1 MAYLYLDFHYSLEN
15 NRLIEVDIE
24 IETTNYFDPSI
35 DTFNINQNG
44 YTPMKGD
51 KLYFLPGVNIP
62 RIKLKDLATKF
73 GIRTVR
79 DVSEA
84 NVIFGSSKTKDKMTG
99 YTWKYKIPTTIVQ
112 LFFETY
118 KNDMD
123 DYQYSKLENAL
134 EFYTEEYILT
144 DWSTARNFT
153 DNDLPQ
159 WNSYSQQPQF
169 LSFNSSRNTSSEHVH
184 EVNKEYIHLYDLIKG
199 REIIDESCLLDQ
211 LNGDDAV
218 IIDADMFTQLST
230 MFNSSDDDN
239 HILAMEIMANS
250 KYKESLLYIE
260 MLFKDHSYM
269 IGQSNTKNH
278 VNFKSLLSYLNKSN
292 RYIETSL
299 DDIMESLISKNVLS
313 SDKIDVLLNA
323 YGHELGN
330 RGDST
335 FFKVKSVTINEDTLD
350 ILNED
355 YNYKLIKDYIPSI
368 VNNFEEEQINEDT
381 EDVLTEENVIED
393 TEDLL
398 VQEIELEEEED
409 YDNLKLKTETK
420 KVTNDTDIDWF

>member
-1 MAYLYLDFHYSLEN
+1 MAYLYLDFDYSVEN
-15 NRLIEVDIE
+15 NRLTEVDIK

-99 YTWKYKIPTTIVQ
+99 YTWKYKIPTTLVQ

-123 DYQYSKLENAL
+123 DYQFSKIDNAL

-159 WNSYSQQPQF
+159 WNSYSAQPQYVDYH
-169 LSFNSSRNTSSEHVH
+169 SKSRSSSEHVH
-184 EVNKEYIHLYDLIKG
+184 EVNKEYIHLYELIKG

-230 MFNSSDDDN
+230 MFNISDDDN
-239 HILAMEIMANS
+239 HILAMEIMANA

-260 MLFKDHSYM
+260 MLFKNHSYT
-269 IGQSNTKNH
+269 IGQSNTKSH
-278 VNFKSLLSYLNKSN
+278 VNFKSLLSYLGKNN
-292 RYIETSL
+292 RYIDTNL
-299 DDIMESLISKNVLS
+299 DDIMESLISKKVLTK
-313 SDKIDVLLNA
+313 DKVDILLEN
-323 YGHELGN
+323 YGHEINN

-335 FFKVKSVTINEDTLD
+335 YFKVQTITVNEDTLSL
-350 ILNED
+350 LNEN
-355 YNYKLIKDYIPSI
+355 YNYKVIEDYEPSI
-368 VNNFEEEQINEDT
+368 VNN
-381 EDVLTEENVIED
+381 
-393 TEDLL
+393 
-398 VQEIELEEEED
+398 LEEEELD
-409 YDNLKLKTETK
+409 EVIEDELINEIVNEPIEIEIIIEEEKELQVLTESKTEI
-420 KVTNDTDIDWF
+420 NESTDIDWF

>member
-1 MAYLYLDFHYSLEN
+1 MAYLYLDFDYSVEN
-15 NRLIEVDIE
+15 NRLTEVDIK

-99 YTWKYKIPTTIVQ
+99 YTWKYKIPTTLVQ

-123 DYQYSKLENAL
+123 DYQFSKIDNAL

-159 WNSYSQQPQF
+159 WNSYSQQPQYTDYH
-169 LSFNSSRNTSSEHVH
+169 SKSRASSEHVH
-184 EVNKEYIHLYDLIKG
+184 EVNKDYIHLYDLIKG
-199 REIIDESCLLDQ
+199 KEIIDESCLLDQ

-218 IIDADMFTQLST
+218 IIDADMFTQLTT

-260 MLFKDHSYM
+260 MLFKNHSYS
-269 IGQSNTKNH
+269 IGNCHTKNH
-278 VNFKSLLSYLNKSN
+278 VNFKSLLSYLGKAN
-292 RYIETSL
+292 RYIDTNL
-299 DDIMESLISKNVLS
+299 DNIMESLISKKVLTK
-313 SDKIDVLLNA
+313 DKVDILLEN
-323 YGHELGN
+323 YGHEIN
-330 RGDST
+330 SRGDSIY
-335 FFKVKSVTINEDTLD
+335 FKVQTITVNEDTLSL
-350 ILNED
+350 LNEN
-355 YNYKLIKDYIPSI
+355 YNYKVIEDYEPSI
-368 VNNFEEEQINEDT
+368 VNN
-381 EDVLTEENVIED
+381 
-393 TEDLL
+393 
-398 VQEIELEEEED
+398 LEEEELD
-409 YDNLKLKTETK
+409 EVIEDELINEIVNEPIEIEIIIEEEKELQVLTESKTET
-420 KVTNDTDIDWF
+420 NESTDIDWF

>member
-1 MAYLYLDFHYSLEN
+1 MGYLYLDFHYSLEN

-144 DWSTARNFT
+144 DWSTARTFT

-169 LSFNSSRNTSSEHVH
+169 LSFNESRNTSSEHVH
-184 EVNKEYIHLYDLIKG
+184 EVNKDYIHLYDLIKG
-199 REIIDESCLLDQ
+199 KEIIDESCLLDQ

-260 MLFKDHSYM
+260 MIFKNHAYS
-269 IGQSNTKNH
+269 IGNCHTKNH
-278 VNFKSLLSYLNKSN
+278 VNFKSLLSYLGKSN
-292 RYIETSL
+292 RYIDTSL
-299 DDIMESLISKNVLS
+299 DDIMDSLISKKVLTK
-313 SDKIDVLLNA
+313 DKVDILLEN
-323 YGHELGN
+323 YGEEIKN

-335 FFKVKSVTINEDTLD
+335 YFKVQTITVNEDTLSL
-350 ILNED
+350 LNEN
-355 YNYKLIKDYIPSI
+355 YNYKVIEDYEPSI
-368 VNNFEEEQINEDT
+368 VNN
-381 EDVLTEENVIED
+381 
-393 TEDLL
+393 
-398 VQEIELEEEED
+398 LEEEELD
-409 YDNLKLKTETK
+409 EVIEDQLINEIVNEPIEIEIIIEEEKELEVLTESKTET
-420 KVTNDTDIDWF
+420 NESTDIDWF

>member
-1 MAYLYLDFHYSLEN
+1 MAYLYLDFDYSVEN
-15 NRLIEVDIE
+15 NRLTEVDIK

-99 YTWKYKIPTTIVQ
+99 YTWKYKIPTTLVQ

-123 DYQYSKLENAL
+123 DYQFSKIDNAL

-159 WNSYSQQPQF
+159 WNSYSQQPQYTDYH
-169 LSFNSSRNTSSEHVH
+169 SKSRASSEHVH
-184 EVNKEYIHLYDLIKG
+184 EVNKDYIHLYDLIKG
-199 REIIDESCLLDQ
+199 KEIIDESCLLDQ

-260 MLFKDHSYM
+260 MIFKNHAYT

-278 VNFKSLLSYLNKSN
+278 VNFKSLLSYLGKAN
-292 RYIETSL
+292 RYIDTSL
-299 DDIMESLISKNVLS
+299 DDIMESLISKRVLTK
-313 SDKIDVLLNA
+313 DKVDILLEN
-323 YGHELGN
+323 YGEEIKN

-335 FFKVKSVTINEDTLD
+335 YFKVQTITVNEDTLSL
-350 ILNED
+350 LNEN
-355 YNYKLIKDYIPSI
+355 YNYKVIEDYEPSI
-368 VNNFEEEQINEDT
+368 VNN
-381 EDVLTEENVIED
+381 
-393 TEDLL
+393 
-398 VQEIELEEEED
+398 LEEEELD
-409 YDNLKLKTETK
+409 EVIEDELINEIVNEPIEIEIIIEEEKELQVLTESKTET
-420 KVTNDTDIDWF
+420 NESTDIDWF

>member
-1 MAYLYLDFHYSLEN
+1 MAYLYLDFDYSVEN
-15 NRLIEVDIE
+15 NRLTEIDIK

-218 IIDADMFTQLST
+218 IIDADMFTLLST
-230 MFNSSDDDN
+230 MFDSSDDDN

-260 MLFKDHSYM
+260 MIFKNHAYS
-269 IGQSNTKNH
+269 IGNCHTKNH
-278 VNFKSLLSYLNKSN
+278 VNFKSLLSYLGKNN
-292 RYIETSL
+292 RYIDTSL
-299 DDIMESLISKNVLS
+299 DDIMDSLISKKVLTK
-313 SDKIDVLLNA
+313 DKVDILLEN
-323 YGHELGN
+323 YGEEIKN

-335 FFKVKSVTINEDTLD
+335 YFKVQTITVNEDTLSL
-350 ILNED
+350 LNEN
-355 YNYKLIKDYIPSI
+355 YNYKVIEDYEPSI
-368 VNNFEEEQINEDT
+368 VNN
-381 EDVLTEENVIED
+381 
-393 TEDLL
+393 
-398 VQEIELEEEED
+398 LEEEELD
-409 YDNLKLKTETK
+409 EVIEDQLINEIVNEPIEIEIIIEEEKELEVLTESKTET
-420 KVTNDTDIDWF
+420 NESTDIDWF

>member
-1 MAYLYLDFHYSLEN
+1 MAYLYLNFEYTYSDTTLDN
-15 NRLIEVDIE
+15 FNVR
-24 IETTNYFDPSI
+24 IETTNYFDPSS
-35 DTFNINQNG
+35 DAFNIVKNE

-79 DVSEA
+79 DVNEA
-84 NVIFGSSKTKDKMTG
+84 TIIFGSSKTKDKMTG
-99 YTWKYKIPTTIVQ
+99 SSWKYKIPTPLVQ

-123 DYQYSKLENAL
+123 DYQFSKIETAL

-153 DNDLPQ
+153 DTDCPQ
-159 WNSYSQQPQF
+159 FNSYSLQPAYLDYVNNKKSSSEYVYDVTTEY
-169 LSFNSSRNTSSEHVH
+169 LSIFNSL
-184 EVNKEYIHLYDLIKG
+184 KD

-211 LNGDDAV
+211 LNGDDAI

-239 HILAMEIMANS
+239 HILAMEILANS

-260 MLFKDHSYM
+260 MIFKNHSYS
-269 IGQSNTKNH
+269 IGNCHTKNH
-278 VNFKSLLSYLNKSN
+278 VNFKSLLSYLGKSN
-292 RYIETSL
+292 RYIDTSL
-299 DDIMESLISKNVLS
+299 DDIMDSLISKKVLTK
-313 SDKIDVLLNA
+313 DKVDILLEN
-323 YGHELGN
+323 YGHEINN

-335 FFKVKSVTINEDTLD
+335 YFKVQTITVNEDTLSL
-350 ILNED
+350 LNEN
-355 YNYKLIKDYIPSI
+355 YNYKVIKDYEPSI
-368 VNNFEEEQINEDT
+368 V
-381 EDVLTEENVIED
+381 EN
-393 TEDLL
+393 
-398 VQEIELEEEED
+398 LEEEELD
-409 YDNLKLKTETK
+409 EVIEDELINEIVNEPIEIEIIIEEEKELEILIESKTE
-420 KVTNDTDIDWF
+420 NNESTDIDWF

>member
-1 MAYLYLDFHYSLEN
+1 MAYLYLDFDYSVEN
-15 NRLIEVDIE
+15 NRLTEVDIK

-99 YTWKYKIPTTIVQ
+99 YTWKYKIPTTLVQ

-123 DYQYSKLENAL
+123 DYQFSKIDNAL

-159 WNSYSQQPQF
+159 WNSYSQQPQYTDYH
-169 LSFNSSRNTSSEHVH
+169 SKSRASSEHVH
-184 EVNKEYIHLYDLIKG
+184 EINKDYINLYELIKG

-218 IIDADMFTQLST
+218 IIDADMFTQLTT

-260 MLFKDHSYM
+260 MIFKNHAYT

-278 VNFKSLLSYLNKSN
+278 VNFKSLLSYLGKNN
-292 RYIETSL
+292 RYIDTSL
-299 DDIMESLISKNVLS
+299 DDIMDSLISKKVLTK
-313 SDKIDVLLNA
+313 DKVDILLEN
-323 YGHELGN
+323 YGHEIKN

-335 FFKVKSVTINEDTLD
+335 YFKVQTITVNEDTLSL
-350 ILNED
+350 LNEN
-355 YNYKLIKDYIPSI
+355 YNYKVIEDYEPSI
-368 VNNFEEEQINEDT
+368 VNNLEEEKLDEVIEDQLINEIVN
-381 EDVLTEENVIED
+381 EPIEIEIIIEEEKELEVLTES
-393 TEDLL
+393 
-398 VQEIELEEEED
+398 
-409 YDNLKLKTETK
+409 KTET
-420 KVTNDTDIDWF
+420 NESTDIDWF

>member
-144 DWSTARNFT
+144 DWSTARTFT

-169 LSFNSSRNTSSEHVH
+169 LSFNESRNTSSEHVH
-184 EVNKEYIHLYDLIKG
+184 EVNKDYIHLYELIKG

-260 MLFKDHSYM
+260 MIFKNHAYT

-278 VNFKSLLSYLNKSN
+278 VNFKSLLSYLGKNN
-292 RYIETSL
+292 RYIDTSL
-299 DDIMESLISKNVLS
+299 DDIMDSLISKKVLTK
-313 SDKIDVLLNA
+313 DKVDILLEN
-323 YGHELGN
+323 YGEEIKN

-335 FFKVKSVTINEDTLD
+335 YFKVQTITVNEDTLSL
-350 ILNED
+350 LNEN
-355 YNYKLIKDYIPSI
+355 YNYKVIEDYEPSI
-368 VNNFEEEQINEDT
+368 VNNLEEEKLDEVIEDELINEIVN
-381 EDVLTEENVIED
+381 EPIEIEIIIEEEKELEVLTES
-393 TEDLL
+393 
-398 VQEIELEEEED
+398 
-409 YDNLKLKTETK
+409 KTET
-420 KVTNDTDIDWF
+420 NESTDIDWF

>member
-1 MAYLYLDFHYSLEN
+1 MAYLYLDFDYSVEN
-15 NRLIEVDIE
+15 NRLTEVDIK

-99 YTWKYKIPTTIVQ
+99 YTWKYKIPTTLVQ

-123 DYQYSKLENAL
+123 DYQFSKIDNAL

-159 WNSYSQQPQF
+159 WNSYSQQPQYTDYH
-169 LSFNSSRNTSSEHVH
+169 SKSRASSEHVH
-184 EVNKEYIHLYDLIKG
+184 EVNKDYIHLYDLIKG
-199 REIIDESCLLDQ
+199 KEIIDESCLLDQ

-218 IIDADMFTQLST
+218 IIDADMFTQLTT

-260 MLFKDHSYM
+260 MIFKNHSYS
-269 IGQSNTKNH
+269 IGNCHTKNH
-278 VNFKSLLSYLNKSN
+278 VNFKSLLSYLGKAN
-292 RYIETSL
+292 RYIDTNL
-299 DDIMESLISKNVLS
+299 DNIMESLISKKVLTK
-313 SDKIDVLLNA
+313 DKVDILLEN
-323 YGHELGN
+323 YGHEIN
-330 RGDST
+330 SRGDSIY
-335 FFKVKSVTINEDTLD
+335 FKVQTITVNEDTLSL
-350 ILNED
+350 LNEN
-355 YNYKLIKDYIPSI
+355 YNYKVIEDYEPSI
-368 VNNFEEEQINEDT
+368 VNN
-381 EDVLTEENVIED
+381 
-393 TEDLL
+393 
-398 VQEIELEEEED
+398 LEEEELD
-409 YDNLKLKTETK
+409 EVIEDELINEIVNEPIEIEIIIEEEKELQVLTESKTEI
-420 KVTNDTDIDWF
+420 NESTDIDWF

>member
-1 MAYLYLDFHYSLEN
+1 MAYLYLDFDYSVEN
-15 NRLIEVDIE
+15 NRLTEVDIK

-79 DVSEA
+79 DVNEA
-84 NVIFGSSKTKDKMTG
+84 TILFGSSKTKDKMTG
-99 YTWKYKIPTTIVQ
+99 YTWKYKIPTTLVQ

-123 DYQYSKLENAL
+123 DYQFSKIDNAL

-169 LSFNSSRNTSSEHVH
+169 LSFNASRNTSSEHVH
-184 EVNKEYIHLYDLIKG
+184 EVNKDYIHLYELIKG

-218 IIDADMFTQLST
+218 IIDADMFTQLTT

-260 MLFKDHSYM
+260 MIFKNHAYT
-269 IGQSNTKNH
+269 IGQSSSKNH
-278 VNFKSLLSYLNKSN
+278 VNFKSLLSYLNKNN
-292 RYIETSL
+292 RYIDTSL
-299 DDIMESLISKNVLS
+299 DDIMDSLISKKVLTK
-313 SDKIDVLLNA
+313 DKVDILLEN
-323 YGHELGN
+323 YSEEIKN

-335 FFKVKSVTINEDTLD
+335 YFKVQTITVNEDTLSL
-350 ILNED
+350 LNEN
-355 YNYKLIKDYIPSI
+355 YNYKVIEDYEPLIVENLEEEKSDEVIEDELINEI
-368 VNNFEEEQINEDT
+368 VNEPIEIEIIIEEEKELQ
-381 EDVLTEENVIED
+381 VLTES
-393 TEDLL
+393 
-398 VQEIELEEEED
+398 
-409 YDNLKLKTETK
+409 KTEI
-420 KVTNDTDIDWF
+420 NESTDIDWF

>member
-1 MAYLYLDFHYSLEN
+1 MAYLYLDFDYSVEN
-15 NRLIEVDIE
+15 NRLTEVDIK

-99 YTWKYKIPTTIVQ
+99 YTWKYKIPTTLVQ

-123 DYQYSKLENAL
+123 DYQFSKIDNAL

-159 WNSYSQQPQF
+159 WNSYSAQPQYVDYH
-169 LSFNSSRNTSSEHVH
+169 SKSRSSSEHVH
-184 EVNKEYIHLYDLIKG
+184 EVNKEYIHLYELIKG

-218 IIDADMFTQLST
+218 IIDADMFTQLTT

-239 HILAMEIMANS
+239 HILAMEIMANA

-260 MLFKDHSYM
+260 MLFKNHSYT
-269 IGQSNTKNH
+269 IGQSNTKSH
-278 VNFKSLLSYLNKSN
+278 VNFKSLLSYLGKNN
-292 RYIETSL
+292 RYIDTNL
-299 DDIMESLISKNVLS
+299 DDIMESLISKKVLTK
-313 SDKIDVLLNA
+313 DKVDILLENYA
-323 YGHELGN
+323 EEINN

-335 FFKVKSVTINEDTLD
+335 YFKVQTITVNEDTLSL
-350 ILNED
+350 LNENYSYKVIED
-355 YNYKLIKDYIPSI
+355 YEPSI
-368 VNNFEEEQINEDT
+368 VNN
-381 EDVLTEENVIED
+381 
-393 TEDLL
+393 
-398 VQEIELEEEED
+398 LEEEELD
-409 YDNLKLKTETK
+409 EVIEDELINEIVNEPIEIEIIIEEEKELQVLTESKTGSNES
-420 KVTNDTDIDWF
+420 TDIDWF

>member
-1 MAYLYLDFHYSLEN
+1 MAYLYLDFDYSVEN
-15 NRLIEVDIE
+15 NRLTEVDIK

-84 NVIFGSSKTKDKMTG
+84 TILFGSSKTKDKMTG
-99 YTWKYKIPTTIVQ
+99 YTWKYKIPTTLVQ

-118 KNDMD
+118 KNDLD
-123 DYQYSKLENAL
+123 AYQYSKLENAL

-159 WNSYSQQPQF
+159 WNSYSQQPQYTDYH
-169 LSFNSSRNTSSEHVH
+169 SKSRASSEHVH
-184 EVNKEYIHLYDLIKG
+184 EVNKEYIHLYELIKG
-199 REIIDESCLLDQ
+199 KEIIDESCLLDQ

-239 HILAMEIMANS
+239 HILAMEILANS

-260 MLFKDHSYM
+260 MLFKNHSYS
-269 IGQSNTKNH
+269 IGNCHTKNH
-278 VNFKSLLSYLNKSN
+278 VNFKSLLSYLGKSN
-292 RYIETSL
+292 RYIDTSL
-299 DDIMESLISKNVLS
+299 DNIMESLISKKVLTK
-313 SDKIDVLLNA
+313 DKIDILLEN
-323 YGHELGN
+323 YGHEINN

-335 FFKVKSVTINEDTLD
+335 YFKVQTITVNEDTLSL
-350 ILNED
+350 LNEN
-355 YNYKLIKDYIPSI
+355 YNYK
-368 VNNFEEEQINEDT
+368 
-381 EDVLTEENVIED
+381 VIED
-393 TEDLL
+393 YEPLI
-398 VQEIELEEEED
+398 VENLEEEELD
-409 YDNLKLKTETK
+409 EVIEDELINEIVNEPIEIEIIIEEEKELQVLTESKTEI
-420 KVTNDTDIDWF
+420 NESTDIDWF

>member
-1 MAYLYLDFHYSLEN
+1 MAYLYLDFDYSVEN
-15 NRLIEVDIE
+15 NRLTEIDIK

-84 NVIFGSSKTKDKMTG
+84 TILFGSSKTKDKMTG

-144 DWSTARNFT
+144 DWSTARTFT

-184 EVNKEYIHLYDLIKG
+184 EINKDYIHLYGLIKG

-260 MLFKDHSYM
+260 MIFKNHAYT
-269 IGQSNTKNH
+269 IGQSSSKNH
-278 VNFKSLLSYLNKSN
+278 VNFKSLLSYLNKNN
-292 RYIETSL
+292 RYIDTSL
-299 DDIMESLISKNVLS
+299 DNIMESLISKKVLTK
-313 SDKIDVLLNA
+313 DKIDILLEN
-323 YGHELGN
+323 YGHEINN

-335 FFKVKSVTINEDTLD
+335 YFKVQTITVNEDTLSL
-350 ILNED
+350 LNEN
-355 YNYKLIKDYIPSI
+355 YNYKVIEDYEPLIVENLEEEKLDEVIEDELINEI
-368 VNNFEEEQINEDT
+368 VNEPIEIEIIIEKEKELQ
-381 EDVLTEENVIED
+381 VLTES
-393 TEDLL
+393 
-398 VQEIELEEEED
+398 
-409 YDNLKLKTETK
+409 KTEI
-420 KVTNDTDIDWF
+420 NESTDIDWF

>member
-1 MAYLYLDFHYSLEN
+1 MGYLYLDFDYSVEN
-15 NRLIEVDIE
+15 NRLTEVDIK

-99 YTWKYKIPTTIVQ
+99 YTWKYKIPTTLVQ

-123 DYQYSKLENAL
+123 DYQFSKIDNAL

-159 WNSYSQQPQF
+159 WNSYSAQPQYVDYH
-169 LSFNSSRNTSSEHVH
+169 SKSRSSSEHVH
-184 EVNKEYIHLYDLIKG
+184 EVNKEYIHLYELIKG

-230 MFNSSDDDN
+230 MFSSSDDDN
-239 HILAMEIMANS
+239 HILAMEILANS

-260 MLFKDHSYM
+260 MLFKNHSYS
-269 IGQSNTKNH
+269 IGNCHTKNH
-278 VNFKSLLSYLNKSN
+278 VNFKSLLSYLGKSN
-292 RYIETSL
+292 RYIDTSL
-299 DDIMESLISKNVLS
+299 DDIMESLISKKVLTK
-313 SDKIDVLLNA
+313 DKIDILLEN
-323 YGHELGN
+323 YGHEINN

-335 FFKVKSVTINEDTLD
+335 YFKVQTITVNEDTLSL
-350 ILNED
+350 LNEN
-355 YNYKLIKDYIPSI
+355 YNYK
-368 VNNFEEEQINEDT
+368 
-381 EDVLTEENVIED
+381 VIED
-393 TEDLL
+393 YEPLI
-398 VQEIELEEEED
+398 VENLEEEELD
-409 YDNLKLKTETK
+409 EVIEDELINEIVNEPIEIEIIIEEEKELQVLTESKTE
-420 KVTNDTDIDWF
+420 NNESTDIDWF

>member
-1 MAYLYLDFHYSLEN
+1 MAYLYLDFDFSIEN
-15 NRLIEVDIE
+15 NRLTEVDIK

-84 NVIFGSSKTKDKMTG
+84 NVIFGSSKTKDKITG
-99 YTWKYKIPTTIVQ
+99 YSWKYKIPTTLVQ

-123 DYQYSKLENAL
+123 DYQFSKIETAL

-153 DNDLPQ
+153 DTDCPQ
-159 WNSYSQQPQF
+159 FNSYSLQPVYLDYVNNKKSSSEYVYDVTTEY
-169 LSFNSSRNTSSEHVH
+169 LSIFNSLQG
-184 EVNKEYIHLYDLIKG
+184 K
-199 REIIDESCLLDQ
+199 EIIDESSLLDQ

-218 IIDADMFTQLST
+218 IIDADMFTQLTT

-239 HILAMEIMANS
+239 HILAMEILANS

-260 MLFKDHSYM
+260 MIFKNHSYS
-269 IGQSNTKNH
+269 IGNCHTKNH
-278 VNFKSLLSYLNKSN
+278 VNFKSLLSYLGKSN
-292 RYIETSL
+292 RYIDTSL
-299 DDIMESLISKNVLS
+299 DDIMESLISKKVLTK
-313 SDKIDVLLNA
+313 DKVDILLEN
-323 YGHELGN
+323 YGHEINN

-335 FFKVKSVTINEDTLD
+335 YFKVQTITVNEDTLSL
-350 ILNED
+350 LNEN
-355 YNYKLIKDYIPSI
+355 YNYKVIKDYEPLIVENLEEEKLDEVIEDELINEI
-368 VNNFEEEQINEDT
+368 VNEPIEIEIIIEEEKELQ
-381 EDVLTEENVIED
+381 VLTES
-393 TEDLL
+393 
-398 VQEIELEEEED
+398 
-409 YDNLKLKTETK
+409 KTGSNES
-420 KVTNDTDIDWF
+420 TDIDWF

>member
-1 MAYLYLDFHYSLEN
+1 MAYLYLNFNYTYSDTTLDN
-15 NRLIEVDIE
+15 FDVR
-24 IETTNYFDPSI
+24 IETTNYFDPSS
-35 DTFNINQNG
+35 DTLNIVKNE

-73 GIRTVR
+73 GIRTIR
-79 DVSEA
+79 DINEA
-84 NVIFGSSKTKDKMTG
+84 TIIFGSSKTKDKMTG
-99 YTWKYKIPTTIVQ
+99 SSWKYKIPTPVVQ

-123 DYQYSKLENAL
+123 DYQFSKIETAL

-153 DNDLPQ
+153 DTDCPQ
-159 WNSYSQQPQF
+159 FNSYSLQPVY
-169 LSFNSSRNTSSEHVH
+169 LDYVNNKRTSSEYVYD
-184 EVNKEYIHLYDLIKG
+184 VATEYISIFNSLKG

-239 HILAMEIMANS
+239 HILAMEILANS

-260 MLFKDHSYM
+260 MLFKNHSYS
-269 IGQSNTKNH
+269 IGNCHTKNH
-278 VNFKSLLSYLNKSN
+278 VNFKSLLSYLGKAN
-292 RYIETSL
+292 RYIDTSL
-299 DDIMESLISKNVLS
+299 DNIMESLISKKVLTK
-313 SDKIDVLLNA
+313 DKIDILLEN
-323 YGHELGN
+323 YGHEINN

-335 FFKVKSVTINEDTLD
+335 YFKVQTITVNEDTLSL
-350 ILNED
+350 LNENYSYKVIED
-355 YNYKLIKDYIPSI
+355 YEPSI
-368 VNNFEEEQINEDT
+368 VNN
-381 EDVLTEENVIED
+381 
-393 TEDLL
+393 
-398 VQEIELEEEED
+398 LEEEELD
-409 YDNLKLKTETK
+409 EVIEDELIHEIVNEPIEIEIIIEEEKELQVLTESKTEI
-420 KVTNDTDIDWF
+420 NESTDIDWF

>member
-169 LSFNSSRNTSSEHVH
+169 LSFNESRNTSSEHVH
-184 EVNKEYIHLYDLIKG
+184 EVNKDYIHLYDLIKG
-199 REIIDESCLLDQ
+199 KEIIDESCLLDQ

-260 MLFKDHSYM
+260 MIFKNHAYT

-278 VNFKSLLSYLNKSN
+278 VNFKSLLSYLGKNN
-292 RYIETSL
+292 RYIDTSL
-299 DDIMESLISKNVLS
+299 DDIMDSLISKKVLTK
-313 SDKIDVLLNA
+313 DKVDILLEN
-323 YGHELGN
+323 YGEEIKN

-335 FFKVKSVTINEDTLD
+335 YFKVQTITVNEDTLSL
-350 ILNED
+350 LNEN
-355 YNYKLIKDYIPSI
+355 YNYKVIEDYEPSI
-368 VNNFEEEQINEDT
+368 VNNLEEEKLDEVIEDQLINEIVN
-381 EDVLTEENVIED
+381 EPIEIEIIIEEEKELEVLTES
-393 TEDLL
+393 
-398 VQEIELEEEED
+398 
-409 YDNLKLKTETK
+409 KTGSNES
-420 KVTNDTDIDWF
+420 TDIDWF

>member
-1 MAYLYLDFHYSLEN
+1 MAYLYLDFDYSIEN
-15 NRLIEVDIE
+15 NRLTEVDIK

-84 NVIFGSSKTKDKMTG
+84 TILFGSSKTKDKMTG
-99 YTWKYKIPTTIVQ
+99 YTWKYKIPTTLVQ

-159 WNSYSQQPQF
+159 WNSYSQQPQYTDYH
-169 LSFNSSRNTSSEHVH
+169 SKSRSSSEHVH
-184 EVNKEYIHLYDLIKG
+184 EVNKEYIHLYELIKG

-218 IIDADMFTQLST
+218 IIDADMFTQLTT

-260 MLFKDHSYM
+260 MLFKNHSYS
-269 IGQSNTKNH
+269 IGNCHTKNH
-278 VNFKSLLSYLNKSN
+278 VNFKSLLSYLGKAN
-292 RYIETSL
+292 RYIDTSL
-299 DDIMESLISKNVLS
+299 DNIMESLISKKVLTK
-313 SDKIDVLLNA
+313 DKIDILLEN
-323 YGHELGN
+323 YGHEINN

-335 FFKVKSVTINEDTLD
+335 YFKVQTITVNEDTLSL
-350 ILNED
+350 LNEN
-355 YNYKLIKDYIPSI
+355 YNYKVIEDYEPSI
-368 VNNFEEEQINEDT
+368 V
-381 EDVLTEENVIED
+381 EN
-393 TEDLL
+393 
-398 VQEIELEEEED
+398 LEEEELD
-409 YDNLKLKTETK
+409 EVIEDELINEIVNEPIEIEIIIEEEKELQVLTESKTEI
-420 KVTNDTDIDWF
+420 NESTDIDWF

>member
-1 MAYLYLDFHYSLEN
+1 MAYLYLDFDYSVEN
-15 NRLIEVDIE
+15 NRLTEIDIK

-118 KNDMD
+118 KNDLD
-123 DYQYSKLENAL
+123 TYQYSKLENAL

-169 LSFNSSRNTSSEHVH
+169 LSFDESRNTSSEHVH
-184 EVNKEYIHLYDLIKG
+184 EVNKDYINLYDLIKG
-199 REIIDESCLLDQ
+199 KEIIDESCLLDQ

-260 MLFKDHSYM
+260 MIFKNHAYT

-278 VNFKSLLSYLNKSN
+278 VNFKSLLSYLNKNN
-292 RYIETSL
+292 RYIDTSL
-299 DDIMESLISKNVLS
+299 DDIMDSLISKKVLTK
-313 SDKIDVLLNA
+313 DKVDILLEN
-323 YGHELGN
+323 YGEEIKN

-335 FFKVKSVTINEDTLD
+335 YFKVQTITVNEDTLSL
-350 ILNED
+350 LNENYSYKVIED
-355 YNYKLIKDYIPSI
+355 YEPSI
-368 VNNFEEEQINEDT
+368 VNN
-381 EDVLTEENVIED
+381 
-393 TEDLL
+393 
-398 VQEIELEEEED
+398 LEEEELD
-409 YDNLKLKTETK
+409 EVIEDELINEIVNEPIEIEIIIEEEKELEVLTESKTET
-420 KVTNDTDIDWF
+420 NESTDIDWF

>member
-118 KNDMD
+118 KNDLD
-123 DYQYSKLENAL
+123 TYQYSKLENAL

-144 DWSTARNFT
+144 DWSTARTFT

-169 LSFNSSRNTSSEHVH
+169 LSFNESRNTSSEHVH

-199 REIIDESCLLDQ
+199 KEIIDESCLLDQ

-260 MLFKDHSYM
+260 MIFKNHAYT

-278 VNFKSLLSYLNKSN
+278 VNFKSLLSYLNKNN
-292 RYIETSL
+292 RYIDTSL
-299 DDIMESLISKNVLS
+299 DDIMDSLISKKVLTK
-313 SDKIDVLLNA
+313 DKVDILLEN
-323 YGHELGN
+323 YGEEIKN

-335 FFKVKSVTINEDTLD
+335 YFKVQTITVNEDTLSL
-350 ILNED
+350 LNEN
-355 YNYKLIKDYIPSI
+355 YNYKVIEDYEPSI
-368 VNNFEEEQINEDT
+368 VNN
-381 EDVLTEENVIED
+381 
-393 TEDLL
+393 
-398 VQEIELEEEED
+398 LEEEELD
-409 YDNLKLKTETK
+409 EVIEDQLINEIVNEPIEIEIIIEEEKELQVLTESKTE
-420 KVTNDTDIDWF
+420 NNESTDIDWF

>member
-1 MAYLYLDFHYSLEN
+1 MAYLYLDFDYSVEN
-15 NRLIEVDIE
+15 NRLTEVDIK

-169 LSFNSSRNTSSEHVH
+169 LSFNESRNTSSEHVH
-184 EVNKEYIHLYDLIKG
+184 EVNKDYIHLYDLIKG

-260 MLFKDHSYM
+260 MIFKNHAYT

-278 VNFKSLLSYLNKSN
+278 VNFKSLLSYLSKNN
-292 RYIETSL
+292 RYIDTSL
-299 DDIMESLISKNVLS
+299 DDIMDSLISKKVLTK
-313 SDKIDVLLNA
+313 DKVDILLEN
-323 YGHELGN
+323 YGEEIKN

-335 FFKVKSVTINEDTLD
+335 YFKVQTITVNEDTLSL
-350 ILNED
+350 LNEN
-355 YNYKLIKDYIPSI
+355 YNYKVIEDYEPSI
-368 VNNFEEEQINEDT
+368 VNNLEEEKLDEVIEDQLINEIVN
-381 EDVLTEENVIED
+381 EPIEIEIIIEEEKELEVLTES
-393 TEDLL
+393 
-398 VQEIELEEEED
+398 
-409 YDNLKLKTETK
+409 KTET
-420 KVTNDTDIDWF
+420 NESTDIDWF

>member
-1 MAYLYLDFHYSLEN
+1 MGYLYLDFDYSVEN
-15 NRLIEVDIE
+15 NRLTEVDIK

-99 YTWKYKIPTTIVQ
+99 YTWKYKIPTTLVQ

-123 DYQYSKLENAL
+123 DYQFSKIDNAL

-159 WNSYSQQPQF
+159 WNSYSQQPQYVDYH
-169 LSFNSSRNTSSEHVH
+169 SKSRSSSEHVH
-184 EVNKEYIHLYDLIKG
+184 EVNKEYIHLYELIKG

-239 HILAMEIMANS
+239 HILAMEILANS

-260 MLFKDHSYM
+260 MLFKNHSYS
-269 IGQSNTKNH
+269 IGNCHTKNH
-278 VNFKSLLSYLNKSN
+278 VNFKSLLSYLGKAN
-292 RYIETSL
+292 RYIDTSL
-299 DDIMESLISKNVLS
+299 DNIMESLISKKVLTK
-313 SDKIDVLLNA
+313 DKIDILLEN
-323 YGHELGN
+323 YGHEINN

-335 FFKVKSVTINEDTLD
+335 YFKVQTITVNEDTLSL
-350 ILNED
+350 LNEN
-355 YNYKLIKDYIPSI
+355 YNYKVIEDYEPSI
-368 VNNFEEEQINEDT
+368 V
-381 EDVLTEENVIED
+381 EN
-393 TEDLL
+393 
-398 VQEIELEEEED
+398 LEEE
-409 YDNLKLKTETK
+409 
-420 KVTNDTDIDWF
+420 

>member
-1 MAYLYLDFHYSLEN
+1 MAYLYLDFDYSVEN
-15 NRLIEVDIE
+15 NRLTEVDVK

-99 YTWKYKIPTTIVQ
+99 YTWKYKIPTTLVQ

-123 DYQYSKLENAL
+123 DYQFSKIDNAL

-159 WNSYSQQPQF
+159 WNSYSAQPQYVDYH
-169 LSFNSSRNTSSEHVH
+169 SKSRSSSEHVH
-184 EVNKEYIHLYDLIKG
+184 EVNKDYIHLYDLIKG
-199 REIIDESCLLDQ
+199 KEIIDESCLLDQ

-260 MLFKDHSYM
+260 MIFKNHAYT

-278 VNFKSLLSYLNKSN
+278 VNFKSLLSYLGKSN
-292 RYIETSL
+292 RYIDTSL
-299 DDIMESLISKNVLS
+299 DDIMESLISKKVLTK
-313 SDKIDVLLNA
+313 DKIDILLEN
-323 YGHELGN
+323 YGHEINN

-335 FFKVKSVTINEDTLD
+335 YFKVQTITVNEDTLSL
-350 ILNED
+350 LNEN
-355 YNYKLIKDYIPSI
+355 YNYKVIEDYEPSI
-368 VNNFEEEQINEDT
+368 VNNLEEEKLDEVIEDQLINEIVN
-381 EDVLTEENVIED
+381 EPIEIEIIIEEEKELEVLTES
-393 TEDLL
+393 
-398 VQEIELEEEED
+398 
-409 YDNLKLKTETK
+409 KTEI
-420 KVTNDTDIDWF
+420 NESTDIDWF

>member
-1 MAYLYLDFHYSLEN
+1 MAYLYLDFDYSVEN
-15 NRLIEVDIE
+15 NRLTEVDIK

-99 YTWKYKIPTTIVQ
+99 YTWKYKIPTTLVQ

-123 DYQYSKLENAL
+123 DYQFSKIDNAL

-159 WNSYSQQPQF
+159 WNSYSQQPQYTDYH
-169 LSFNSSRNTSSEHVH
+169 SKSRASSEHVH
-184 EVNKEYIHLYDLIKG
+184 EVNKDYIHLYDLIKG
-199 REIIDESCLLDQ
+199 KEIIDESCLLDQ

-218 IIDADMFTQLST
+218 IIDADMFTQLTT

-260 MLFKDHSYM
+260 MIFKNHAYT

-278 VNFKSLLSYLNKSN
+278 VNFKSLLSYLGKNN
-292 RYIETSL
+292 RYIDTNL
-299 DDIMESLISKNVLS
+299 DDIMESLISKKVLTK
-313 SDKIDVLLNA
+313 DKVNILLEN
-323 YGHELGN
+323 YSEEIKN

-335 FFKVKSVTINEDTLD
+335 YFKVQTITVNEDTLSL
-350 ILNED
+350 LNEN
-355 YNYKLIKDYIPSI
+355 YNYKVIEDYEPSI
-368 VNNFEEEQINEDT
+368 VENLEEEKLDEVIEDELINEIVN
-381 EDVLTEENVIED
+381 EPIEIEIIIEEEKELEVLTES
-393 TEDLL
+393 
-398 VQEIELEEEED
+398 
-409 YDNLKLKTETK
+409 KTGSNES
-420 KVTNDTDIDWF
+420 TDIDWF

>member
-1 MAYLYLDFHYSLEN
+1 MAYLYLDFDYSVEN
-15 NRLIEVDIE
+15 NRLTDIDIK

-84 NVIFGSSKTKDKMTG
+84 TILFGSSKTKDKMTG
-99 YTWKYKIPTTIVQ
+99 YTWKYKIPTTLVQ

-123 DYQYSKLENAL
+123 DYQFSKIDNAL

-159 WNSYSQQPQF
+159 WNSYSQQPQYVDYH
-169 LSFNSSRNTSSEHVH
+169 SKSRSSSEHVH
-184 EVNKEYIHLYDLIKG
+184 EVNKEYIHLYELIKG

-218 IIDADMFTQLST
+218 IIDADMFTQLTT

-260 MLFKDHSYM
+260 MIFKNHAYT
-269 IGQSNTKNH
+269 IGQSNSKNH
-278 VNFKSLLSYLNKSN
+278 VNFKSLLSYLGKNN
-292 RYIETSL
+292 RYIDTNL
-299 DDIMESLISKNVLS
+299 DDIMESLISKKVLTK
-313 SDKIDVLLNA
+313 DKVDILLEN
-323 YGHELGN
+323 YGHEINN

-335 FFKVKSVTINEDTLD
+335 YFKVQTITVNEDTLSL
-350 ILNED
+350 LNENYSYKVIED
-355 YNYKLIKDYIPSI
+355 YEPSI
-368 VNNFEEEQINEDT
+368 VNN
-381 EDVLTEENVIED
+381 
-393 TEDLL
+393 
-398 VQEIELEEEED
+398 LEEEELD
-409 YDNLKLKTETK
+409 EVIEDELINEIVNEPIEIEIIIEEEKELQVLTESKTE
-420 KVTNDTDIDWF
+420 NNESTDIDWF

>member
-1 MAYLYLDFHYSLEN
+1 MAYLYLNFEYTYSDTTLDN
-15 NRLIEVDIE
+15 FDVR
-24 IETTNYFDPSI
+24 IETTNYFDPSS
-35 DTFNINQNG
+35 DTLNIVKNE

-73 GIRTVR
+73 GIRTIR
-79 DVSEA
+79 DINEA
-84 NVIFGSSKTKDKMTG
+84 TIIFGSSKTKDKMTG
-99 YTWKYKIPTTIVQ
+99 SSWKYKIPTPVVK

-123 DYQYSKLENAL
+123 DYQFSKIETAL

-159 WNSYSQQPQF
+159 WNSYSQQPQYTDYH
-169 LSFNSSRNTSSEHVH
+169 SKSRASSEHVH
-184 EVNKEYIHLYDLIKG
+184 EVNKEYIHLYELIKG
-199 REIIDESCLLDQ
+199 KEIIDESCLLDQ

-239 HILAMEIMANS
+239 HILAMEILANS

-260 MLFKDHSYM
+260 MLFKNHSYS
-269 IGQSNTKNH
+269 IGNCHTKNH
-278 VNFKSLLSYLNKSN
+278 VNFKSLLSYLGKSN
-292 RYIETSL
+292 RYIDTSL
-299 DDIMESLISKNVLS
+299 DNIMESLISKKVLTK
-313 SDKIDVLLNA
+313 DKIDILLEN
-323 YGHELGN
+323 YGHEINN

-335 FFKVKSVTINEDTLD
+335 YFKVQTITVNEDTLSL
-350 ILNED
+350 LNEN
-355 YNYKLIKDYIPSI
+355 YNYK
-368 VNNFEEEQINEDT
+368 
-381 EDVLTEENVIED
+381 VIED
-393 TEDLL
+393 YEPLI
-398 VQEIELEEEED
+398 VENLEEEELD
-409 YDNLKLKTETK
+409 EVIEDELINEIVNEPVEIEIIIEKEKELQVLTESKTE
-420 KVTNDTDIDWF
+420 NNESTDIDWF

>member
-1 MAYLYLDFHYSLEN
+1 MAYLYLDFDYSVEN
-15 NRLIEVDIE
+15 NRLTEVDIK

-99 YTWKYKIPTTIVQ
+99 YTWKYKIPTTLVQ

-123 DYQYSKLENAL
+123 DYQFSKIDNAL

-159 WNSYSQQPQF
+159 WNSYSAQPQYVDYH
-169 LSFNSSRNTSSEHVH
+169 SKSRSSSEHVH
-184 EVNKEYIHLYDLIKG
+184 EVNKEYIHLYELIKG

-230 MFNSSDDDN
+230 MFSSSDDDN
-239 HILAMEIMANS
+239 HILAMEILANS

-260 MLFKDHSYM
+260 MLFKNHSYS
-269 IGQSNTKNH
+269 IGNCHTKNH
-278 VNFKSLLSYLNKSN
+278 VNFKSLLSYLGKSN
-292 RYIETSL
+292 RYIDTSL
-299 DDIMESLISKNVLS
+299 DDIMESLISKKVLTK
-313 SDKIDVLLNA
+313 DKVDILLEN
-323 YGHELGN
+323 YGHEINN

-335 FFKVKSVTINEDTLD
+335 YFKVQTITVNEDTLSL
-350 ILNED
+350 LNEN
-355 YNYKLIKDYIPSI
+355 YNYKVIEDYEPSI
-368 VNNFEEEQINEDT
+368 V
-381 EDVLTEENVIED
+381 EN
-393 TEDLL
+393 
-398 VQEIELEEEED
+398 LEEEELD
-409 YDNLKLKTETK
+409 EVIEDELINEIVNEPIEIEIIIEEEKELQVLTESKTE
-420 KVTNDTDIDWF
+420 NNESTDIDWF

>member
-118 KNDMD
+118 KNDLD
-123 DYQYSKLENAL
+123 TYQYSKLENAL

-144 DWSTARNFT
+144 DWSTARTFT

-169 LSFNSSRNTSSEHVH
+169 LSFDESRNTSSEHVH
-184 EVNKEYIHLYDLIKG
+184 EVNKDYIHLYDLIKG
-199 REIIDESCLLDQ
+199 KEIIDESCLLDQ

-260 MLFKDHSYM
+260 MIFKNHAYT

-278 VNFKSLLSYLNKSN
+278 VNFKSLLSYLNKNN
-292 RYIETSL
+292 RYIDTSL
-299 DDIMESLISKNVLS
+299 DDIMDSLISKKVLTK
-313 SDKIDVLLNA
+313 DKVDILLEN
-323 YGHELGN
+323 YGEEIKN

-335 FFKVKSVTINEDTLD
+335 YFKVQTITVNEDTLSL
-350 ILNED
+350 LNEN
-355 YNYKLIKDYIPSI
+355 YNYKVIEDYEPSI
-368 VNNFEEEQINEDT
+368 VNN
-381 EDVLTEENVIED
+381 
-393 TEDLL
+393 
-398 VQEIELEEEED
+398 LEEEELD
-409 YDNLKLKTETK
+409 EVIEDQLINEIVNEPIEIEIIIEEEKELEVLTESKTET
-420 KVTNDTDIDWF
+420 NESTDIDWF

>member
-1 MAYLYLDFHYSLEN
+1 MAYLYLDFDYSVEN
-15 NRLIEVDIE
+15 NRLTEVDIK

-99 YTWKYKIPTTIVQ
+99 YTWKYKIPTTLVQ

-123 DYQYSKLENAL
+123 DYQFSKIDNAL

-159 WNSYSQQPQF
+159 WNSYSAQPQYVDYH
-169 LSFNSSRNTSSEHVH
+169 SKSRSSSEHVH
-184 EVNKEYIHLYDLIKG
+184 EVNKEYIHLYELIKG

-230 MFNSSDDDN
+230 MFSSSDDDN
-239 HILAMEIMANS
+239 HILAMEILANS

-260 MLFKDHSYM
+260 MLFKNHSYS
-269 IGQSNTKNH
+269 IGNCHTKNH
-278 VNFKSLLSYLNKSN
+278 VNFKSLLSYLGKSN
-292 RYIETSL
+292 RYIDTSL
-299 DDIMESLISKNVLS
+299 DDIMESLISKKVLTK
-313 SDKIDVLLNA
+313 DKIDILLEN
-323 YGHELGN
+323 YGHEINN

-335 FFKVKSVTINEDTLD
+335 YFKVQTITVNEDTLSL
-350 ILNED
+350 LNEN
-355 YNYKLIKDYIPSI
+355 YNYKVIEDYEPSI
-368 VNNFEEEQINEDT
+368 V
-381 EDVLTEENVIED
+381 EN
-393 TEDLL
+393 
-398 VQEIELEEEED
+398 LEEEELD
-409 YDNLKLKTETK
+409 EVIEDELINEIVNEPIEIEIIIEEEKELQVLTEFKTE
-420 KVTNDTDIDWF
+420 NNESTDIDWF

>member
-1 MAYLYLDFHYSLEN
+1 MAYLYLDFDYSVEN
-15 NRLIEVDIE
+15 NRLTEVDIK

-99 YTWKYKIPTTIVQ
+99 YTWKYKIPTTLVQ

-123 DYQYSKLENAL
+123 DYQFSKIDNAL

-159 WNSYSQQPQF
+159 WNSYSQQPQYTDYH
-169 LSFNSSRNTSSEHVH
+169 SKSRASSEHVH
-184 EVNKEYIHLYDLIKG
+184 EVNKDYIHLYDLIKG
-199 REIIDESCLLDQ
+199 KEIIDESCLLDQ

-218 IIDADMFTQLST
+218 IIDADMFTQLTT

-260 MLFKDHSYM
+260 MIFKNHAYT

-278 VNFKSLLSYLNKSN
+278 VNFKSLLSYLGKSN
-292 RYIETSL
+292 RYIDTSL
-299 DDIMESLISKNVLS
+299 DDIMESLISKKVLTK
-313 SDKIDVLLNA
+313 DKVDILLEN
-323 YGHELGN
+323 YGHEINN

-335 FFKVKSVTINEDTLD
+335 YFKVQTITVNEDTLSL
-350 ILNED
+350 LNEN
-355 YNYKLIKDYIPSI
+355 YNYKVIEDYEPSI
-368 VNNFEEEQINEDT
+368 VNN
-381 EDVLTEENVIED
+381 
-393 TEDLL
+393 
-398 VQEIELEEEED
+398 LEEEELD
-409 YDNLKLKTETK
+409 EVIEDELINEIVNEPIEIEIIIEEEKELEVLTESKTET
-420 KVTNDTDIDWF
+420 NESTDIDWF

>member
-1 MAYLYLDFHYSLEN
+1 MAYLYLDFDYSVEN
-15 NRLIEVDIE
+15 NRLTEVDIK

-84 NVIFGSSKTKDKMTG
+84 TILFGSSKTKDKMTG
-99 YTWKYKIPTTIVQ
+99 YTWKYKIPTTLVQ

-123 DYQYSKLENAL
+123 DYQFSKIDNAL

-159 WNSYSQQPQF
+159 WNSYSAQPQYVDYH
-169 LSFNSSRNTSSEHVH
+169 SKSRSSSEHVH
-184 EVNKEYIHLYDLIKG
+184 EVNKEYIHLYELIKG

-230 MFNSSDDDN
+230 MFDSSDDDN
-239 HILAMEIMANS
+239 HILAMEIMANA

-260 MLFKDHSYM
+260 MLFKNHSYT
-269 IGQSNTKNH
+269 IGQSNTKSH
-278 VNFKSLLSYLNKSN
+278 VNFKSLLSYLGKNN
-292 RYIETSL
+292 RYIDTNL
-299 DDIMESLISKNVLS
+299 DDIMESLISKKVLTK
-313 SDKIDVLLNA
+313 DKVDILLENYA
-323 YGHELGN
+323 EEINN

-335 FFKVKSVTINEDTLD
+335 YFKVQTITVNEDTLSL
-350 ILNED
+350 LNENYSYKVIED
-355 YNYKLIKDYIPSI
+355 YEPSI
-368 VNNFEEEQINEDT
+368 VNN
-381 EDVLTEENVIED
+381 
-393 TEDLL
+393 
-398 VQEIELEEEED
+398 LEEEELD
-409 YDNLKLKTETK
+409 EVIEDALINEIVNEPIEIEIIIEEEKELQVLTESKTEI
-420 KVTNDTDIDWF
+420 NESTDIDWF

>member
-1 MAYLYLDFHYSLEN
+1 MAYLYLDFDYSVEN
-15 NRLIEVDIE
+15 NRLTEVDIK

-99 YTWKYKIPTTIVQ
+99 YTWKYKIPTTLVQ

-123 DYQYSKLENAL
+123 DYQFSKIDNAL

-159 WNSYSQQPQF
+159 WNSYSAQPQYVDYH
-169 LSFNSSRNTSSEHVH
+169 SKSRSSSEHVH
-184 EVNKEYIHLYDLIKG
+184 EVNKEYIHLYELIKG

-260 MLFKDHSYM
+260 MIFKNHAYT
-269 IGQSNTKNH
+269 IGNCHTKNH
-278 VNFKSLLSYLNKSN
+278 VNFKSLLSYLGKSN
-292 RYIETSL
+292 RYIDTSL
-299 DDIMESLISKNVLS
+299 DDIMESLISKKVLTK
-313 SDKIDVLLNA
+313 DKVDILLEN
-323 YGHELGN
+323 YGHEINN

-335 FFKVKSVTINEDTLD
+335 YFKVQTITVNEDTLSL
-350 ILNED
+350 LNEN
-355 YNYKLIKDYIPSI
+355 YNYKVIEDYEPSI
-368 VNNFEEEQINEDT
+368 VNN
-381 EDVLTEENVIED
+381 
-393 TEDLL
+393 
-398 VQEIELEEEED
+398 LEEEELD
-409 YDNLKLKTETK
+409 EVIEDELINEIVNEPIEIEIIIEEEKELQVLTESKTE
-420 KVTNDTDIDWF
+420 NNESTDIDWF

>member
-144 DWSTARNFT
+144 DWSTARTFT

-169 LSFNSSRNTSSEHVH
+169 LSFNESRNTSSEHVH
-184 EVNKEYIHLYDLIKG
+184 EVNKDYIHLYDLIKG
-199 REIIDESCLLDQ
+199 KEIIDESCLLDQ

-218 IIDADMFTQLST
+218 IIDADMFTQLTT
-230 MFNSSDDDN
+230 MFDSSDDDN

-260 MLFKDHSYM
+260 MIFKNHAYT

-278 VNFKSLLSYLNKSN
+278 VNFKSLLSYLGKNN
-292 RYIETSL
+292 RYIDTSL
-299 DDIMESLISKNVLS
+299 DDIMDSLISKKVLTK
-313 SDKIDVLLNA
+313 DKVDILLEN
-323 YGHELGN
+323 YGEEIKN

-335 FFKVKSVTINEDTLD
+335 YFKVQTITVNEDTLSL
-350 ILNED
+350 LNEN
-355 YNYKLIKDYIPSI
+355 YNYKVIEDYEPSI
-368 VNNFEEEQINEDT
+368 VNNLEEEKLDEVIEDQLINEIVN
-381 EDVLTEENVIED
+381 EPIEIEIIIEEEKELEVLTES
-393 TEDLL
+393 
-398 VQEIELEEEED
+398 
-409 YDNLKLKTETK
+409 KTGSNES
-420 KVTNDTDIDWF
+420 TDIDWF

>member
-1 MAYLYLDFHYSLEN
+1 MAYLYLDFDYSVEN
-15 NRLIEVDIE
+15 NRLTEVDIK

-99 YTWKYKIPTTIVQ
+99 YTWKYKIPTTLVQ

-123 DYQYSKLENAL
+123 DYQFSKIDNAL

-159 WNSYSQQPQF
+159 WNSYSQQPQYTDYH
-169 LSFNSSRNTSSEHVH
+169 SKSRASSEHVH
-184 EVNKEYIHLYDLIKG
+184 EVNKDYIHLYDLIKG
-199 REIIDESCLLDQ
+199 KEIIDESCLLDQ

-218 IIDADMFTQLST
+218 IIDADMFTQLTT

-260 MLFKDHSYM
+260 MIFKNHAYT
-269 IGQSNTKNH
+269 IGQSNSKNH
-278 VNFKSLLSYLNKSN
+278 VNFKSLLSYLGKNN
-292 RYIETSL
+292 RYIDTNL
-299 DDIMESLISKNVLS
+299 DDIMESLISKKVLTK
-313 SDKIDVLLNA
+313 DKVDILLKNYA
-323 YGHELGN
+323 EEINN

-335 FFKVKSVTINEDTLD
+335 YFKVQTITVNEDTLSL
-350 ILNED
+350 LNENYSYKVIED
-355 YNYKLIKDYIPSI
+355 YEPSI
-368 VNNFEEEQINEDT
+368 VNN
-381 EDVLTEENVIED
+381 
-393 TEDLL
+393 
-398 VQEIELEEEED
+398 LEEEELD
-409 YDNLKLKTETK
+409 EVIEDELINEIVNEPIEIEIIIEEEKELQILTESKTGSNES
-420 KVTNDTDIDWF
+420 TDIDWF

>member
-144 DWSTARNFT
+144 DWSTARTFT

-169 LSFNSSRNTSSEHVH
+169 LSFNESRNTSSEHVH
-184 EVNKEYIHLYDLIKG
+184 EVNKDYIHLYDLIKG
-199 REIIDESCLLDQ
+199 KEIIDESCLLDQ

-260 MLFKDHSYM
+260 MIFKNHAYT

-278 VNFKSLLSYLNKSN
+278 VNFKSLLSYLNKNN
-292 RYIETSL
+292 RYIDTSL
-299 DDIMESLISKNVLS
+299 DDIMDSLISKKVLTK
-313 SDKIDVLLNA
+313 DKVDILLEN
-323 YGHELGN
+323 YGEEIKN

-335 FFKVKSVTINEDTLD
+335 YFKVQTITVNEDTLSL
-350 ILNED
+350 LNEN
-355 YNYKLIKDYIPSI
+355 YNYKVIEDYEPSI
-368 VNNFEEEQINEDT
+368 VNNLEEEQLDEVIEDQLINEIVN
-381 EDVLTEENVIED
+381 EPIEIEIIIEEEKELQVLTES
-393 TEDLL
+393 
-398 VQEIELEEEED
+398 
-409 YDNLKLKTETK
+409 KTET
-420 KVTNDTDIDWF
+420 NESTDIDWF

>member
-1 MAYLYLDFHYSLEN
+1 MAYLYLDFDYSVEN
-15 NRLIEVDIE
+15 NKLTEVE
-24 IETTNYFDPSI
+24 LTIETTNYFDVNSDDI
-35 DTFNINQNG
+35 TITNNG

-84 NVIFGSSKTKDKMTG
+84 TILFGSSKTKDKMTG
-99 YTWKYKIPTTIVQ
+99 YTWKYKIPTTLVQ

-118 KNDMD
+118 KNDLD
-123 DYQYSKLENAL
+123 TYQYSKLENAL
-134 EFYTEEYILT
+134 EFYEEESILC
-144 DWSTARNFT
+144 DWSTARTFT

-159 WNSYSQQPQF
+159 WNSYSIQPQYTDYH
-169 LSFNSSRNTSSEHVH
+169 SKSRSSSEHVH

-218 IIDADMFTQLST
+218 IIDADMFTQLTT

-260 MLFKDHSYM
+260 MIFKNHAYT
-269 IGQSNTKNH
+269 IGQSSSKNH
-278 VNFKSLLSYLNKSN
+278 VNFKSLLSYLGKNN
-292 RYIETSL
+292 RYIDTNL
-299 DDIMESLISKNVLS
+299 DDIMESLISKKVLTK
-313 SDKIDVLLNA
+313 DKVDILLKNYA
-323 YGHELGN
+323 EEIKN

-335 FFKVKSVTINEDTLD
+335 YFKVQTITVNEDTLSL
-350 ILNED
+350 LNEN
-355 YNYKLIKDYIPSI
+355 YNYKVIKDYEPSI
-368 VNNFEEEQINEDT
+368 V
-381 EDVLTEENVIED
+381 EN
-393 TEDLL
+393 
-398 VQEIELEEEED
+398 LEEEELD
-409 YDNLKLKTETK
+409 EVIEDELINEIVNEPIEIEIIIEEEKELEVLTESKTEI
-420 KVTNDTDIDWF
+420 NESTDIDWF

>member
-1 MAYLYLDFHYSLEN
+1 MAYLYLDFDYSVEN
-15 NRLIEVDIE
+15 NRLTEVDVK

-84 NVIFGSSKTKDKMTG
+84 NVIFGSSKTKDKLTG
-99 YTWKYKIPTTIVQ
+99 YSWKYKIPTTIVQ

-123 DYQYSKLENAL
+123 DYQFSKIDNAL

-159 WNSYSQQPQF
+159 WNSYSAQPQF
-169 LSFNSSRNTSSEHVH
+169 LSFNASRNTSSEHVH
-184 EVNKEYIHLYDLIKG
+184 EINKDYINLYQLIKG

-218 IIDADMFTQLST
+218 IIDADMFTQLTT

-260 MLFKDHSYM
+260 MIFKNHAYT
-269 IGQSNTKNH
+269 IGQSSSKNH
-278 VNFKSLLSYLNKSN
+278 VNFKSLLSYLGKNN
-292 RYIETSL
+292 RYIDTSL
-299 DDIMESLISKNVLS
+299 DDIMESLCNKKVLTK
-313 SDKIDVLLNA
+313 DKVDILLNN
-323 YGHELGN
+323 YGEEIKN

-335 FFKVKSVTINEDTLD
+335 YFKVQTITVNEDTLSL
-350 ILNED
+350 LNEN
-355 YNYKLIKDYIPSI
+355 YNYKVIEDYEPSI
-368 VNNFEEEQINEDT
+368 VNN
-381 EDVLTEENVIED
+381 
-393 TEDLL
+393 
-398 VQEIELEEEED
+398 LEEEELD
-409 YDNLKLKTETK
+409 EVIEDELINEIVNEPIEIEIIIEEEKELQVLTESKTEI
-420 KVTNDTDIDWF
+420 NESTDIDWF

>member
-144 DWSTARNFT
+144 DWSTARTFT

-184 EVNKEYIHLYDLIKG
+184 EVNKDYIHLYDLIKG
-199 REIIDESCLLDQ
+199 KEIIDESCLLDQ

-218 IIDADMFTQLST
+218 IIDADMFTQLTT
-230 MFNSSDDDN
+230 MFDSSDDDN

-260 MLFKDHSYM
+260 MIFKNHAYT

-278 VNFKSLLSYLNKSN
+278 VNFKSLLSYLGKNN
-292 RYIETSL
+292 RYIDTSL
-299 DDIMESLISKNVLS
+299 DDIMDSLISKKVLTK
-313 SDKIDVLLNA
+313 DKVDILLEN
-323 YGHELGN
+323 YGEEIKN

-335 FFKVKSVTINEDTLD
+335 YFKVQTITVNEDTLSL
-350 ILNED
+350 LNEN
-355 YNYKLIKDYIPSI
+355 YNYKVIEDYEPSI
-368 VNNFEEEQINEDT
+368 VENLEEEKLDE
-381 EDVLTEENVIED
+381 VIED
-393 TEDLL
+393 ELINEI
-398 VQEIELEEEED
+398 VNEPIEIEIIIQDDEIEEEAAVQTES
-409 YDNLKLKTETK
+409 KTTE
-420 KVTNDTDIDWF
+420 NDTDIDWF